1 MTVEKN
7 LLQVVENMSKLVEFQ
22 KSTAEFMQAQLEA
35 NELLAKR
42 LREAEA
48 KIAIIQGQQHIVDVI
63 SNLNNKKQSDWVND
77 EGERDG

>member
-35 NELLAKR
+35 NEFLAKR
-42 LREAEA
+42 IKELDT
-48 KIAIIQGQQHIVDVI
+48 KFF
-63 SNLNNKKQSDWVND
+63 NFN
-77 EGERDG
+77 

>member
-42 LREAEA
+42 LREVEA